1 MLILGHPNSRMC
13 LTIRATLITV
23 NRPPMRFSRLLF
35 FFAFALSTLAL
46 GAQDTHFTLHNYA
59 PLWVNPANTGSFSGS
74 IRAGGVHRGQW
85 FGLNGIQTSNLYADA
100 PLAFGFRKQDWVGV
114 GFNFITDDAGEF
126 DITST
131 FFGFSGAY
139 HLSLDKKRTN
149 ILTLGVQYGST
160 SYGLS
165 PDKILAQ
172 QATFGQ
178 DIGGLEG
185 SAEPELVGMGT
196 GGPVPGGNNNN
207 NESYN
212 DLNAGIK
219 LKMLLDKKTNNIFEA
234 GVSLLH
240 LNRPR
245 RNTLGE
251 RQMLDTMPGNPNPPI
266 DVGQDSRRRRGT
278 IHAHARLDM
287 EMSEKWRFQP
297 TVFYQNSAGSSSIS
311 LQTWG
316 ARQLKKNL
324 DLRLGLGYRT
334 GDAAK
339 VMVGFDTD
347 RLRTALA
354 YDITL
359 SQARDVTSFQGAFEL
374 GLAYIF
380 NIYKKPEVTPT
391 ILCPRL

>member
-1 MLILGHPNSRMC
+1 
-13 LTIRATLITV
+13 
-23 NRPPMRFSRLLF
+23 MRFSRLLF
-35 FFAFALSTLAL
+35 FFAFALSTLSL
-46 GAQDTHFTLHNYA
+46 SAQDTHFTLHNYA

-74 IRAGGVHRGQW
+74 IRAGGIHRGQW
-85 FGLNGIQTSNLYADA
+85 FGINGIQTSNLYADA
-100 PLAFGFRKQDWVGV
+100 PLAFGLRKQDWIGV

-160 SYGLS
+160 SYGIS

-185 SAEPELVGMGT
+185 SAEPELVGMGG
-196 GGPVPGGNNNN
+196 GGPNPNNNDN
-207 NESYN
+207 NASYN
-212 DLNAGIK
+212 DLNAGVK
-219 LKMLLDKKTNNIFEA
+219 LKLLLDKKTNNIFEA

-240 LNRPR
+240 LNSPR
-245 RNTLGE
+245 RNSLAE
-251 RQMLDTMPGNPNPPI
+251 NQMVIDTTIMNPNPTDPNNI
-266 DVGQDSRRRRGT
+266 GQDSRRRRGT

-297 TVFYQNSAGSSSIS
+297 TVFFQSSAGSSSVS

-316 ARQLKKNL
+316 ARNLKKNL

-359 SQARDVTSFQGAFEL
+359 SQARDANSSFQGAFEL

>member
-1 MLILGHPNSRMC
+1 
-13 LTIRATLITV
+13 
-23 NRPPMRFSRLLF
+23 MRFSRLLF
-35 FFAFALSTLAL
+35 FFAFALSTLSL

-59 PLWVNPANTGSFSGS
+59 PLWVNPANTGAFSGS
-74 IRAGGVHRGQW
+74 IRAGGIHRGQW
-85 FGLNGIQTSNLYADA
+85 FGLNGIQTSNIYADA
-100 PLAFGFRKQDWVGV
+100 PLAFGFRKQDWIGV
-114 GFNFITDDAGEF
+114 GFNFITDDAGAA
-126 DITST
+126 DITEN

-160 SYGLS
+160 TYSVESDRLFS
-165 PDKILAQ
+165 Q
-172 QATFGQ
+172 EATISQ
-178 DIGGLEG
+178 SLGGLEG
-185 SAEPELVGMGT
+185 SGSGAMIELPQMMS
-196 GGPVPGGNNNN
+196 GNMNQNENNPN
-207 NESYN
+207 FNS
-212 DLNAGIK
+212 LNAGVK
-219 LKMLLDKKTNNIFEA
+219 LKMLLDKKTGNLFEA

-240 LNRPR
+240 LNRPNR
-245 RNTLGE
+245 QSLVE
-251 RQMLDTMPGNPNPPI
+251 RQDMVIDTMNPGPNPNPPVI
-266 DVGQDSRRRRGT
+266 VGQDSRRRRGT
-278 IHAHARLDM
+278 LHAHARLDM

-297 TVFYQNSAGSSSIS
+297 TVFYQSSAGTSSVS